1 MKAAELKAIKSPL
14 ETVEVPVPEPGPEEV
29 LIKQKMTGICYRDIL
44 TQDGYLPRVRLPIIP
59 GHEISGIIVST
70 GVDVKNFRVGDRVA
84 SLIYEPCGK
93 CEYCLSGRENLC
105 KDKKTFGESI
115 EGAYAPF
122 VKVNERSLVKVP
134 DGVSEEGSVI
144 AACVTGMLYHALAV
158 EGKIEPGQTVLITG
172 AGGGIGAHAVEIS
185 KALGAK
191 VIAETSSEWKRE
203 KLLEMGTDHVV
214 SSRDDFEKDVKK
226 ITGQGVDL
234 VLECVGIYTFSKAL
248 RSLKPGGRMVVVGN
262 LIPDPV
268 ELPLGLIILKGNSVI
283 GSISSTRNDISAVFD
298 LELHGKLKPIID
310 RTVDLASVE
319 DAYREIRSRK
329 NIGRVLIKF

>member
-1 MKAAELKAIKSPL
+1 MKATQLKAIKTPL

-29 LIKQKMTGICYRDIL
+29 VIKQKMTGICYRDIL

-59 GHEISGIIVST
+59 GHEISGIIVSA
-70 GVDVKNFRVGDRVA
+70 GVNVKNFRIGDRVA

-105 KDKKTFGESI
+105 RDKKTFGESI

-172 AGGGIGAHAVEIS
+172 AGGGIGAHAVEVS

-203 KLLEMGTDHVV
+203 KLLEIGADHVV

-262 LIPDPV
+262 LVPDPV

-283 GSISSTRNDISAVFD
+283 GSISSTRSDISAVFD

>member
-1 MKAAELKAIKSPL
+1 MKAAQLKAIKSPL
-14 ETVEVPVPEPGPEEV
+14 ENVEVPVPEPGPEEV

>member
-1 MKAAELKAIKSPL
+1 MKAAQLKAIKSPL
-14 ETVEVPVPEPGPEEV
+14 ENVEVPVPEPGPEEV

-59 GHEISGIIVST
+59 GHEISGIIVSA